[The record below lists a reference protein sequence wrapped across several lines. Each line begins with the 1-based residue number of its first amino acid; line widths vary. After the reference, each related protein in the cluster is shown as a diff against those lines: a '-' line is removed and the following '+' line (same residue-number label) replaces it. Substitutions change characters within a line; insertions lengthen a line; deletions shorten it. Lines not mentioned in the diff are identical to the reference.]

1 RSCAVKSVSRP
12 SGFNEGWRR
21 AAGGRKE
28 GGQLFPVNSA
38 PSVGVVRSIPTTST
52 HVGAAGSKT
61 RKTSGDEGKPN
72 RPRLVTM
79 STLLS
84 DKTYVFN
91 TRPVDGTLTIG
102 ISFIFLAYFLH
113 PAIESA
119 YQRVRAYRAWRAIEK
134 RQFVDVTNY
143 PMVAEVFGGRGKW
156 DAARIITVLLGVF
169 SLASWGLELSMDL
182 AYYDGNADLLN
193 RPPPVTIRRNSDDW
207 QVMTRQELGESN
219 WSDLSNV
226 GEESAQSRYFMNST
240 DYEGFINGQISVAF
254 WNTDPAV
261 IPNQFYYLDG
271 IPPMV
276 EALECTGDGNSETV
290 DVYLG
295 DNSTD
300 RWGTVL
306 KCEQG
311 PSLTQTLLDQ
321 HGDKTVS
328 PPTIIMSSDKG
339 EVFLIVEES
348 SSYPSFLYSIWSV
361 GSPDDTPTELE
372 HKFHIAAT
380 MRLAEAVVTGIVHG
394 EISGGACFGLLRK
407 FSQSQKPYGS
417 VADRASPFGEHP
429 AGDSVEIQQL
439 EKIEVGL
446 EIGVNALVCFICIM
460 LLTSIG
466 IAWSFCLRS
475 SIGMD
480 VYDRDELIRAVSIS
494 GATAGDTSHSEM
506 RIFVRK
512 EDTGDMRVV
521 VNDTGDAQSGCA
533 RILRKGG
540 TVVEDTDP
548 TPTVSNVAPGSDV
561 VGGAVVPV
569 GSRTVVLEG
578 IRVRPSRRLPGP
590 NGNFHYPTSYSLTAS
605 PVPSNA
611 NSPSGT
617 PVWCPSPP
625 KLAPR
630 MGRGSKN
637 GRGASVL

>member
-1 RSCAVKSVSRP
+1 
-12 SGFNEGWRR
+12 
-21 AAGGRKE
+21 
-28 GGQLFPVNSA
+28 
-38 PSVGVVRSIPTTST
+38 
-52 HVGAAGSKT
+52 
-61 RKTSGDEGKPN
+61 
-72 RPRLVTM
+72 
-79 STLLS
+79 
-84 DKTYVFN
+84 
-91 TRPVDGTLTIG
+91 
-102 ISFIFLAYFLH
+102 
-113 PAIESA
+113 
-119 YQRVRAYRAWRAIEK
+119 
-134 RQFVDVTNY
+134 
-143 PMVAEVFGGRGKW
+143 
-156 DAARIITVLLGVF
+156 
-169 SLASWGLELSMDL
+169 
-182 AYYDGNADLLN
+182 
-193 RPPPVTIRRNSDDW
+193 
-207 QVMTRQELGESN
+207 MTRQELGESN
-219 WSDLSNV
+219 WFDLPNV
-226 GEESAQSRYFMNST
+226 GNESAQSRYFMNST

-271 IPPMV
+271 ITPMV

-295 DNSTD
+295 DTTTV

-380 MRLAEAVVTGIVHG
+380 MRLAEAVVTGIVHGEISG

-617 PVWCPSPP
+617 PVWCPSPS

-637 GRGASVL
+637 GRGASVLFDTVYSPSDSDEGETYVTHVTRGSPLQGDCTSGAFTSAITGPTAGPAVSDGDRPRDIEMPRRLNNGRGNGKSLCSPGGATTDLTEGSSPLPPLLIRRDFTLGPPQLAPLTHSGEEESKGYSPSSEIMC